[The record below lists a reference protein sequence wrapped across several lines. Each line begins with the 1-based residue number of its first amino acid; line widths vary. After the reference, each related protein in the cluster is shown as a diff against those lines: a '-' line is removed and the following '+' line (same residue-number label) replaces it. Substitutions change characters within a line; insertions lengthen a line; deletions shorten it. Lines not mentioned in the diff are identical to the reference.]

1 MKVGLMINALM
12 RDIRWAKLVVD
23 MIKETPVMPVVVT
36 AVEKKEKKK
45 YQKKRVLA
53 EDEMETRTKKMIHE

>member
-1 MKVGLMINALM
+1 M

>member
-1 MKVGLMINALM
+1 VGLMINALM